1 MTAKRYF
8 NTSGPNNPA
17 EHYTLFRPELVSKG
31 QDMVS
36 KNRYFTIWAP
46 RQTGKSTYFRLL
58 ARELEKDG
66 YKVCH
71 INFENY
77 KNASLKSFLSTF
89 IYNINQAWKI
99 DIIKTELSEIFQQLM
114 TISDKKLVLIIDE
127 VEGINT
133 DYLNDFLHSI
143 RNLYHSRENHS
154 LKSVIL
160 VGVTNITGIIQDNA
174 SPFNIADELDVPYF
188 SNEETKELL
197 EQHEAET
204 GQLFSEKVKMKISE
218 ITANQPGLVNG
229 FARKLVEDLPY
240 KSILEYENFLK
251 VEEWYLNK
259 KIDKNISN
267 IIKIAKQHRPFLERL
282 LFSEEEILFDID
294 HPAIQTLYVNGL
306 INYDEE
312 NKIKFWVPLY
322 KKRLFKALYP
332 YTNGEGKRIAEEMF
346 LSAYL
351 SPDNRINFQALIDA
365 YRQHIKLRS
374 FRAFREK
381 DENGQYRSIPEAA
394 MIYSFETFISIFIRE
409 IEGKIYREGY
419 VSLGNTDMII
429 NVKGQ
434 EYFLEVKKYYSPSY
448 FKKGKKQLAY
458 YCKHAGLNRGFY
470 IVFIRESIQSDLIQE
485 ASESIDG
492 VEIITFLIR
501 YDEERDF

>member
-332 YTNGEGKRIAEEMF
+332 YTNG
-346 LSAYL
+346 
-351 SPDNRINFQALIDA
+351 
-365 YRQHIKLRS
+365 
-374 FRAFREK
+374 
-381 DENGQYRSIPEAA
+381 
-394 MIYSFETFISIFIRE
+394 
-409 IEGKIYREGY
+409 
-419 VSLGNTDMII
+419 
-429 NVKGQ
+429 
-434 EYFLEVKKYYSPSY
+434 
-448 FKKGKKQLAY
+448 
-458 YCKHAGLNRGFY
+458 
-470 IVFIRESIQSDLIQE
+470 
-485 ASESIDG
+485 
-492 VEIITFLIR
+492 
-501 YDEERDF
+501 